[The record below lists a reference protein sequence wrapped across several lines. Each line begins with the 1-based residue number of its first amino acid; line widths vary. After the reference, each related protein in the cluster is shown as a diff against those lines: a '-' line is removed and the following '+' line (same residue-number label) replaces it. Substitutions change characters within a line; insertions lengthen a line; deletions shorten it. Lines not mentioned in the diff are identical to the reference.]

1 LHTAG
6 WLGGG
11 LGLWPAAVL
20 GRSSG
25 DPVARGARRLT
36 GVLSRPASAAR
47 VGRAYL
53 RAHPAEA
60 SAARLLDG
68 LTAGW
73 PERGAQ
79 LERLSTAQLRRRLRA
94 AVRADFAAGRTVV
107 VRGWVLAASE
117 ARLLGLAAL
126 IA

>member
-1 LHTAG
+1 M
-6 WLGGG
+6 
-11 LGLWPAAVL
+11 V
-20 GRSSG
+20 R
-25 DPVARGARRLT
+25 RARRLT
-36 GVLSRPASAAR
+36 GVLRRPASAAR

-53 RAHPAEA
+53 RSHPAEA
-60 SAARLLDG
+60 SAARLVDQ

-79 LERLSTAQLRRRLRA
+79 LERLSIAQLRRRVQS
-94 AVRADFAAGRTVV
+94 AVRADFAAGRTVA

-126 IA
+126 VA